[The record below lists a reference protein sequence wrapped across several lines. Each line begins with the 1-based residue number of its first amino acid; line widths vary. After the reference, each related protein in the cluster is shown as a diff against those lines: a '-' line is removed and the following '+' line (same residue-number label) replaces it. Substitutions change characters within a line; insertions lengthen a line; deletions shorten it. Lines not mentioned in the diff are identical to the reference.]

1 MRLTKKGRVTCI
13 FKSLEDKESSSK
25 EIVEKDA
32 NLFVVD

>member
-1 MRLTKKGRVTCI
+1 MRLTKKGRVTYI

-25 EIVEKDA
+25 IVEKDA